1 MDLEWTTLVRVLPV
15 SLSLFLSSQQCLGP
29 DVPSTHVFSLP
40 ENRCLVTLDTNS
52 HIHRQLAVSSMPRL
66 MEFSLPLSS
75 SPASVARVKL
85 TLPPVLREEEDFSF
99 PLLVNM

>member
-1 MDLEWTTLVRVLPV
+1 M
-15 SLSLFLSSQQCLGP
+15 
-29 DVPSTHVFSLP
+29 
-40 ENRCLVTLDTNS
+40 VTLDTNS
-52 HIHRQLAVSSMPRL
+52 HINRQLAVSSMPRL
-66 MEFSLPLSS
+66 MEFSLPLPS